1 MLIRV
6 HELEMDHALLT
17 AEHTGCS
24 FDCNNLTNTRTTS
37 APLPIRR

>member
-6 HELEMDHALLT
+6 HELEMDPALLT

-24 FDCNNLTNTRTTS
+24 FECNNLTNTRTTLAS
-37 APLPIRR
+37 FPIRR